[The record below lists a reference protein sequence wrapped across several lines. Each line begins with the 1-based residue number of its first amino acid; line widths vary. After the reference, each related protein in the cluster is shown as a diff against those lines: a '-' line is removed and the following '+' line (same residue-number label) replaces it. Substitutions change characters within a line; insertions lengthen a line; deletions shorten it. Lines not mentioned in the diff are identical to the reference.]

1 MRMVV
6 VKPYSGAID
15 MDALI
20 EDMTA
25 DHLSITKPADRQSLR
40 YANLLAFA
48 VSRAAPSKV
57 RHRSPCLVLVSIAPF
72 DVLVPA
78 ATNVSVS
85 CWIQELSMG
94 NCCLLV
100 LFNLYCYPVSGICTA
115 VLSGDY
121 VMRSSQLLW
130 VCSKIHSCDA

>member
-1 MRMVV
+1 MLQVMKMVV

-57 RHRSPCLVLVSIAPF
+57 RYESPCLLLPRLQLQTCSILP
-72 DVLVPA
+72 
-78 ATNVSVS
+78 
-85 CWIQELSMG
+85 LSM
-94 NCCLLV
+94 
-100 LFNLYCYPVSGICTA
+100 
-115 VLSGDY
+115 
-121 VMRSSQLLW
+121 
-130 VCSKIHSCDA
+130 